1 MSQPPAPYDRS
12 WSFTNFSQ
20 SNPTTPHQ
28 GQKIDQELN
37 NARTA
42 INATIS
48 RLGEIQADDGKIRTT
63 ALNLPVIAEEVEPL
77 LTDGPVQA
85 VNAAGAQQIGLVNA
99 AGVAGVASLNAVL
112 TSQNAIDAIA
122 ARDDAEIAAASAAIA
137 SSDANSYAGLA
148 QGYSIT
154 ALQAKNSAIVHA
166 QVAVDA
172 AASIPLIVGPV
183 GPAGPQGQQGQP
195 GVDGQQG
202 IQGIQGQPGQ
212 PGADGIN
219 GANGQQGPAGN
230 AWIYRGEYDNGV
242 TYAANDYVTLGG
254 SSYVMIN
261 TIGAGG
267 YGPITH
273 PYAWQLVAQKGAD
286 GANGANGANGADG
299 ANGLGVVNWRGEF
312 NGSTFYF
319 SGDVV
324 NYNGSSYAHSMQ
336 GSGSNQG
343 NYPFV
348 GSAYWTILA
357 QAGSQGDAGTNGTN
371 GQDGATGPQGP
382 QGDQGPQGPS
392 GGPQG
397 DVGPQGPQGPQGND
411 GSQGPSGADA
421 PPLIF
426 KGYYNNT
433 IQYDPYDVV
442 YWVDDSN
449 SYVMTQS
456 AGGSGY
462 PPDNSLYWTLYNTG
476 GHGNVFTTGATFTGK
491 VNMAAPT
498 LGSASLNLGVGTAP
512 TTSVAGDIWIATNIN
527 FRASDGT
534 LKTVANTN
542 TTNQF
547 TQGQAITVNSA
558 VNAFRINQQGTGPA
572 LVVED
577 SVSPDATPFVIDAN
591 GKVGIGVAPDA
602 TAALKI
608 DGNGMSFNGLVFK
621 PTATAAHTGGTDT
634 LDLLVTINGVN
645 YRLGLRPA

>member
-112 TSQNAIDAIA
+112 TSQNAIDALA
-122 ARDDAEIAAASAAIA
+122 ARDAAQSAAYNADISRIASA
-137 SSDANSYAGLA
+137 NSAGLA
-148 QGYSIT
+148 NTYANT

-183 GPAGPQGQQGQP
+183 GPAGPQGQQGI
-195 GVDGQQG
+195 QG
-202 IQGIQGQPGQ
+202 IQGIQGPQGFAGNNGADGLPGQQGQ
-212 PGADGIN
+212 PGPQGIQ
-219 GANGQQGPAGN
+219 GIQGDIGPAG
-230 AWIYRGEYDNGV
+230 ASGQQWVYRGEYNGGI
-242 TYAANDYVTLGG
+242 TYSPNDYVTLNG

-261 TIGAGG
+261 FIGAGG
-267 YGPITH
+267 YDPIGY
-273 PYAWQLVAQKGAD
+273 PGSWQLVASK
-286 GANGANGANGADG
+286 
-299 ANGLGVVNWRGEF
+299 
-312 NGSTFYF
+312 
-319 SGDVV
+319 
-324 NYNGSSYAHSMQ
+324 
-336 GSGSNQG
+336 
-343 NYPFV
+343 
-348 GSAYWTILA
+348 
-357 QAGSQGDAGTNGTN
+357 GDAGTNGTN
-371 GQDGATGPQGP
+371 GQDGSTGPQGP
-382 QGDQGPQGPS
+382 QGDTGPS

-397 DVGPQGPQGPQGND
+397 DVGPEGPQGPQGND

-462 PPDNSLYWTLYNTG
+462 PPDNSSYWTLYNTG

-498 LGSASLNLGVGTAP
+498 LGSASLNLGIGTAP

-527 FRASDGT
+527 YKASDGT
-534 LKTVANTN
+534 LKAVANTN
-542 TTNQF
+542 TTNTF
-547 TQGQAITVNSA
+547 TQPQIISNSGASAALRITQLGTGE
-558 VNAFRINQQGTGPA
+558 AFR
-572 LVVED
+572 VED
-577 SVSPDATPFVIDAN
+577 STTPDSSAFVISSDGRVA
-591 GKVGIGVAPDA
+591 VGVSSAY
-602 TAALKI
+602 TS
-608 DGNGMSFNGLVFK
+608 MSRFSIVGDVNVSHNYVLSVEG
-621 PTATAAHTGGTDT
+621 PSAGAIISTGGTPLIVQSSGGLPAALQSGVKIGT
-634 LDLLVTINGVN
+634 SSAVTINTITAVQSAPLTPVYNQEIPITIGGVI
-645 YRLGLRPA
+645 YRIPCRTA